1 MPTLTI
7 DGKILEVPEG
17 ITLIQACELAG
28 VEIPRFCYHD
38 KLKIAGNCRMCLV
51 EVEKAPKPLASCAT
65 AASEGLVVHTNSEK
79 VKKLREGVLELLLI
93 NHPLDCPVCDQG
105 GECDLQDITY
115 KYALGKSRYEEN
127 RRVVADK
134 YMGPLIKTS
143 MTRCIHCTRC
153 IRFTSDIAGIDEIAA
168 VGRGEHMEITSYLEQ
183 AIKTE
188 LSGNVIDLCPVG
200 ALVSKPYAY
209 KARKWDLASTESIDV
224 LDALGSNIRLD
235 AKGAEIVRILPKLN
249 EDINEEWIS
258 DKTRF
263 AYDGL
268 KNQRLDVP
276 YVKINGKLKKAT
288 WNEAIDVITAK
299 LSKINS
305 ANMAAIAGTL
315 IDCESMFALK
325 KLFNKLDCYNLDA
338 NQFNYQ
344 IDSKARANYLF
355 NSTIAG
361 IEKADLCILLGANPR
376 FASPVLNARIGKM
389 VRSGQ
394 MIVARIGAKTDQSY
408 KIVELSTNPKAIE
421 SLVEG
426 SHEFAAEIA
435 KAKNPMIIIGDEV
448 LARSDSKS
456 IISKAYE
463 LVKKHPNFMQEGWNG
478 FNLLHNHASFV
489 GSLDVGFK
497 PSNNSIATGQIM
509 KAHNESKLEL
519 LYLLGADDIDIK
531 INPGSFIIY
540 QGHHGDIGAS
550 VADVI
555 LPSPAY
561 TEKDATY
568 VNLEGRPQRAYA
580 ALKPLGEA
588 KVDFEIILNIAK
600 NLNIDLGFDDLASLR
615 KSMAEYNNI
624 FAPEN
629 IGKIIASSLD
639 LDAPDVIIDK
649 DLLAPKRNYYMTDV
663 ISKSSSIMADC
674 IKAQGS
680 AA

>member
-209 KARKWDLASTESIDV
+209 KSRKWDLVSTESIDV

-235 AKGAEIVRILPKLN
+235 AKGPEIVRILPKLN

-288 WNEAIDVITAK
+288 WGEAIDVITAK
-299 LSKINS
+299 LLKINPE
-305 ANMAAIAGTL
+305 NMAAIAGTL

-338 NQFNYQ
+338 NPFNYQ

-421 SLVEG
+421 SLVDG

-448 LARSDSKS
+448 LVRSDGKS

-463 LVKKHPNFMQEGWNG
+463 LVKNHPNFMQEGWNG

-497 PSNNSIATGQIM
+497 PSNNSIATQQIM

-531 INPGSFIIY
+531 INPDSFIIY

-561 TEKDATY
+561 TEKNATY

-600 NLNIDLGFDDLASLR
+600 NLNIDLGFEDFASLR

-629 IGKIIASSLD
+629 IGKIIESSLD
-639 LDAPDVIIDK
+639 LDAADVIIDK
-649 DLLAPKRNYYMTDV
+649 DLLAPNRNYYMTDV

-674 IKAQGS
+674 IKSQGS